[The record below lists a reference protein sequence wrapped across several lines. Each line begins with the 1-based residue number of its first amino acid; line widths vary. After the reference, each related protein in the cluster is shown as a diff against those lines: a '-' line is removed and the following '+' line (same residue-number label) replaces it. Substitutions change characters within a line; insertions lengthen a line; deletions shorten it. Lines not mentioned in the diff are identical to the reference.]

1 MAQTKK
7 KRNRKQ
13 RGTQAGNIDTRRKAR
28 PKNRAEARAQAKS
41 NGKGGGGRSRASAVI
56 DRPPTWRGAFFRGLI
71 AAGVFVVLLL
81 VLFKK
86 PAGGSLLI
94 GVAMLALYVPAG
106 YYMDTVMWRRR
117 ERARI
122 RARNKG

>member
-7 KRNRKQ
+7 KRKRKQ
-13 RGTQAGNIDTRRKAR
+13 RGTQAGSIDTRRKAR

-41 NGKGGGGRSRASAVI
+41 GKGKSRASSVI
-56 DRPPTWRGAFFRGLI
+56 DRPPTWRGAFIRGLI

-86 PAGGSLLI
+86 PAGGSLMI

-122 RARNKG
+122 RARDKG